1 MRMRVAV
8 IGAGAVGG
16 TLAALLHRAGHE
28 VDVAARGEN
37 LRALQEQGLH
47 LAGAWGTHTASVAA
61 AERLGRPPELAFVTA
76 KIADATDAMST
87 NAGYLRDIPVV
98 VVQNGLEGVRGAR
111 RTLPRSDVVGGLALF
126 AASLVSPA
134 HVMVTAAAE
143 TILGVPGSAPTLP
156 VLYASELLEPVLPVR
171 TTANFEGAQWTK
183 LVINGVNAVPAI
195 TGLSVQAT
203 LADPALRA
211 VVTRGMQETVRVG
224 LAAGIRFDTIS
235 GLTHTALR
243 AFGRVPVALA
253 QTVPARMAKRMG
265 STPNPGSTLQSIRR
279 GRPTEV
285 DGLNGAVVTQAAR
298 LRLEAPVNAA
308 LVAMVHEVERLG
320 AHLPA
325 GEVVR
330 RVG

>member
-1 MRMRVAV
+1 
-8 IGAGAVGG
+8 
-16 TLAALLHRAGHE
+16 
-28 VDVAARGEN
+28 
-37 LRALQEQGLH
+37 
-47 LAGAWGTHTASVAA
+47 
-61 AERLGRPPELAFVTA
+61 
-76 KIADATDAMST
+76 
-87 NAGYLRDIPVV
+87 
-98 VVQNGLEGVRGAR
+98 
-111 RTLPRSDVVGGLALF
+111 
-126 AASLVSPA
+126 
-134 HVMVTAAAE
+134 
-143 TILGVPGSAPTLP
+143 
-156 VLYASELLEPVLPVR
+156 VR

-195 TGLSVQAT
+195 TGLSVQAA

-224 LAAGIRFDTIS
+224 LAAGIRFDAIS

-243 AFGRVPVALA
+243 AFGRMPVALA
-253 QTVPARMAKRMG
+253 QAIPARMGKRMG

-285 DGLNGAVVTQAAR
+285 DGLNGAVVTEAAR

-308 LVAMVHEVERLG
+308 LVAMVHEVERQG